1 MGAWLA
7 MAVRFLSKRIVL
19 VVLLAAAT
27 LGGPLWAQEDSGKEN
42 ILPKAP
48 EQLPQVD
55 SARNLDF
62 LFTALKAA
70 PDEATARSVEARIWA
85 LWLQTPSDTAALLMS
100 RAKVAADAG
109 NSAVA
114 MELLNAVIR
123 LRPDYTEA
131 FNRRATLSYMKNDYS
146 RALADIEQVL
156 IREPRHFAALTGL
169 ALIMEDLGDD
179 KRALEAYR
187 QALAINPHLER
198 VTERVRKLGEKIE
211 GHSL

>member
-1 MGAWLA
+1 